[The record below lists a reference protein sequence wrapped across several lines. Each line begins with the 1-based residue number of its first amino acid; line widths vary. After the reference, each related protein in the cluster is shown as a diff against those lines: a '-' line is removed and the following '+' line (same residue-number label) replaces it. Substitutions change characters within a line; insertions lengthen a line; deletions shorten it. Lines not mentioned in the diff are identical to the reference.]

1 AFACRTIDGAR
12 APIPGFATT
21 RLFADFVE
29 SRCRT
34 VRVNH
39 SFVELTAA
47 TSDPA
52 SAEGMADVRESW
64 RLLRRAV
71 EEYQTA
77 ERLDPYDL
85 TTVHDLA
92 FLHAEGGDEVAFRQ
106 KLEEFIKRA
115 RNETALAEVG
125 RRSD

>member
-1 AFACRTIDGAR
+1 
-12 APIPGFATT
+12 
-21 RLFADFVE
+21 
-29 SRCRT
+29 
-34 VRVNH
+34 VRINL

-71 EEYQTA
+71 EEYQRA

-92 FLHAEGGDEVAFRQ
+92 FLHAEGGDEAAFRQ

-115 RNETALAEVG
+115 RNEPALAELV
-125 RRSD
+125 RRDEQTLREIGGPPKGIDNRD